1 MYLWVKLEVLL
12 VIYQSSFENR
22 HLLQLSQIRLISNK
36 NLLEDIMKENVP
48 FVTVMSK
55 IKYPGIN
62 VTISEPV
69 LYEDAF

>member
-48 FVTVMSK
+48 FVIVMSK